1 MGTKRDKPTGRQD
14 TLGREI
20 KVSSQVATPA
30 VTGISYSSYE
40 HDNDMNP
47 ESLQSMY
54 NARAHESAIEILCDK
69 YGSIK
74 ESSDYLLDTLKTAG
88 IFDEEYHHALQV
100 SRMDIIHQ
108 RLSSRFNQS
117 GYELSKNIYNP
128 ISFHSPVLTPTN
140 DVMSTVA
147 SYSGEENTPAR
158 QFLMNYTED
167 FLNGFHHGFEPLVT
181 VSHLQNSDNVLY
193 VPKLGV
199 KSVEDIVETFNKE
212 TETVEFNYDSNDQ
225 EICIETDF
233 SEGLE
238 PLFAPS
244 SRDAQV
250 FRKFKQ
256 SIEDTLISKRRNDM
270 FDALTVR

>member
-1 MGTKRDKPTGRQD
+1 
-14 TLGREI
+14 
-20 KVSSQVATPA
+20 
-30 VTGISYSSYE
+30 
-40 HDNDMNP
+40 
-47 ESLQSMY
+47 
-54 NARAHESAIEILCDK
+54 
-69 YGSIK
+69 
-74 ESSDYLLDTLKTAG
+74 
-88 IFDEEYHHALQV
+88 
-100 SRMDIIHQ
+100 
-108 RLSSRFNQS
+108 
-117 GYELSKNIYNP
+117 
-128 ISFHSPVLTPTN
+128 
-140 DVMSTVA
+140 
-147 SYSGEENTPAR
+147 
-158 QFLMNYTED
+158 MNYTED

-199 KSVEDIVETFNKE
+199 KSVEDIIEAFNKE